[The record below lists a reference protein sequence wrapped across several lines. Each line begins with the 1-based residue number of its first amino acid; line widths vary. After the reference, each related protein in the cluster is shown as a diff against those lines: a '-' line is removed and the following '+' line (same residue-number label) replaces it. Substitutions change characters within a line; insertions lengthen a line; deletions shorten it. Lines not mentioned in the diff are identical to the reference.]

1 MGVLVLVLVATG
13 IGVLLIVLLVAAGP
27 NPAAAGLLGTAPVD
41 GTDLVGED
49 AWLAGLSREE
59 FQRLLTLLFEEM
71 KFEVEALDSGPGE
84 AVLLLAEDDTPIR
97 GVKMLVWGH
106 HLAPASALGSEVV
119 RDALEMVRGEEAGKA
134 VIVTPGRFTEE
145 AQSTAASLPVELI
158 DGQALLNLVK
168 KKLPQVA
175 AQKGL

>member
-1 MGVLVLVLVATG
+1 
-13 IGVLLIVLLVAAGP
+13 
-27 NPAAAGLLGTAPVD
+27 
-41 GTDLVGED
+41 
-49 AWLAGLSREE
+49 
-59 FQRLLTLLFEEM
+59 M
-71 KFEVEALDSGPGE
+71 KFEVRPLDSGPGE
-84 AVLLLAEDDTPIR
+84 AVLLIAEDDTPIR

-119 RDALEMVRGEEAGKA
+119 RDAMEMVRGEEAGKA

-145 AQSTAASLPVELI
+145 ARAAAAPLPIELV
-158 DGQALLNLVK
+158 DGRALLGLVK

>member
-1 MGVLVLVLVATG
+1 MGVVMLMLVATG
-13 IGVLLIVLLVAAGP
+13 IGVLLIVALVAAGP
-27 NPAAAGLLGTAPVD
+27 NPAAAGLVGTAPRE
-41 GTDLVGED
+41 GTDLSGED

-71 KFEVEALDSGPGE
+71 KFEVRPLDSGPGE
-84 AVLLLAEDDTPIR
+84 AVLLIAEDDTPIR

-119 RDALEMVRGEEAGKA
+119 RDAMEMVRGEEAGKA

-145 AQSTAASLPVELI
+145 ARAAAAPLPIELV
-158 DGQALLNLVK
+158 DGRALLGLVK